1 MVITDD
7 VKEELSLRFRAVY
20 ELDEKIES
28 YKSETKICNAS
39 KKETLKTLAEKLEV
53 PAKVMKLAYK
63 QYVNSIQEPEE
74 TKEVDGVIAIIK
86 EYNLLKK

>member
-20 ELDEKIES
+20 ELDEKLDA
-28 YKSETKICNAS
+28 YKSETKVCNAS
-39 KKETLKTLAEKLEV
+39 KRETMKALADKLEV
-53 PAKVMKLAYK
+53 PQKVLKLAYK
-63 QYVNSIQEPEE
+63 QYVNSIEEPEE